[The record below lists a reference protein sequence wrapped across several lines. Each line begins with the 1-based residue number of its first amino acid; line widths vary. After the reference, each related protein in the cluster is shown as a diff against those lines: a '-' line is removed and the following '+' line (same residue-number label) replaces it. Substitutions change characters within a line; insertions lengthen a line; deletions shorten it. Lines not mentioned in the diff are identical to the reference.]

1 MKHTTNRRGPV
12 IALVVAAALILTAC
26 SGSSGDVDTIDVS
39 TTAKA
44 RDVACNKV
52 ADVAGAIAAL
62 DAEAAPGKRKQ
73 LEDWGLDPNERDNI
87 ADVRNRLAER
97 QTLCEEE
104 NDEVADAEPSETASP
119 TPSPTASVTPSAS
132 PDPEETEN
140 PDNEECASTG
150 DVRQWSQLLD
160 HEELKETI
168 TSASDEIG
176 FRWSDVRT
184 WASDYEQDCKGA
196 RVILVFDKP
205 NLSNE
210 TARQRVDA
218 KPDVPVL
225 RVGSCRVI
233 NDDGDGCTTKRAV
246 RVILAPLVIED
257 GAAVGLRSGVG
268 VTVDKNHAIYVYTT
282 Q

>member
-1 MKHTTNRRGPV
+1 MKHSTNRWGPV
-12 IALVVAAALILTAC
+12 IAFAAAAALILTAC
-26 SGSSGDVDTIDVS
+26 SGSGDFDNELTP
-39 TTAKA
+39 A
-44 RDVACNKV
+44 R
-52 ADVAGAIAAL
+52 
-62 DAEAAPGKRKQ
+62 AEAMACGEKLENLAEDIDQLNQESAPGKRNG
-73 LEDWGLDPNERDNI
+73 LRDLGLDPNERDKI

-97 QTLCEEE
+97 LTLCDEEE
-104 NDEVADAEPSETASP
+104 TEDADAEPSETASP
-119 TPSPTASVTPSAS
+119 TPSPTASATPSAS
-132 PDPEETEN
+132 PDPEESTES

-150 DVRQWSQLLD
+150 GVRRWSQLLD

-210 TARQRVDA
+210 SARQRVDA

-225 RVGSCRVI
+225 RVGSCRVVY
-233 NDDGDGCTTKRAV
+233 DGGGCTNKRAV

-257 GAAVGLRSGVG
+257 DAAVGLRSGVG
-268 VTVDKNHAIYVYTT
+268 VAVDKNHAIYVYTT